1 MVSIDSSYKPD
12 ILRKIYANN
21 KNNTTI
27 RTALSSNSFTPT
39 DVLREILCKEM
50 QSGRKV
56 DIFSGLLSDD
66 KTKSLLRRNIDKYKI
81 LKNMLFMCISLET
94 CKKSVLIQLSKRQ
107 DLSLIE
113 KIMYRRMLKRVIF

>member
-1 MVSIDSSYKPD
+1 
-12 ILRKIYANN
+12 
-21 KNNTTI
+21 
-27 RTALSSNSFTPT
+27 
-39 DVLREILCKEM
+39 M